1 VKKIATSLC
10 TGRILLELESEFLDE
25 IVWMLLA
32 RNGDVEDSVLFEG
45 LKHLTRFSQ
54 SRNHSEDVQS
64 VSLISQGKY
73 QVGVRGM
80 RQSFRSPGKECML
93 KLELETRAIDDVT
106 VLYCRGRFTYRDE
119 ATAFSEKIA
128 ELLPNVRQVVVE
140 LSGLEVI
147 DSAGLGELVVVHMWI
162 RASGCSLKL
171 AGANPRIRQLLE
183 LTNLL
188 SVFDVHPTL
197 DDALL
202 SFQRKIAKTRT
213 AIHAA

>member
-1 VKKIATSLC
+1 VK
-10 TGRILLELESEFLDE
+10 LD
-25 IVWMLLA
+25 
-32 RNGDVEDSVLFEG
+32 
-45 LKHLTRFSQ
+45 
-54 SRNHSEDVQS
+54 
-64 VSLISQGKY
+64 
-73 QVGVRGM
+73 
-80 RQSFRSPGKECML
+80 
-93 KLELETRAIDDVT
+93 LETRAIEDVT
-106 VLYCRGRFTYRDE
+106 VLYCKGRFTYRDE

-128 ELLPNVRQVVVE
+128 ELLPNVRQVAVD

-171 AGANPRIRQLLE
+171 AGANPRVRELFE

-202 SFQRKIAKTRT
+202 SFQQQSAQPKT
-213 AIHAA
+213 AAHAA